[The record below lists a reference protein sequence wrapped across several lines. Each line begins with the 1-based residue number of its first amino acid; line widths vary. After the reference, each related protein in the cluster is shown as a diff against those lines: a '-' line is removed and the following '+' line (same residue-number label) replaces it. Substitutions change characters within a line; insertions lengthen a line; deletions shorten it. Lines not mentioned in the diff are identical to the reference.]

1 MHQAWRLIRLPIPD
15 GGPNADMSPDPDST
29 IQSPADVSD
38 RPRTLRLQLASVAP
52 PAVVVN
58 GGWWPQST
66 DLAAELPALLSAVYP
81 QLGPIALVGYHISG
95 WERTESHVEI
105 NSSTVLLQGFTSEG
119 PHTVI
124 VIGTSGKRLTL
135 LVVPPQTPETT
146 ARQALAEAAQP
157 TAEVAAPIAV
167 KNAEAAEESLHELTQ
182 RLRRPARG
190 AGRVVDTAAIE
201 RLVHEAGQQFQDAPI
216 QAYVPILIEHIV
228 RQQISAN
235 TSAM

>member
-1 MHQAWRLIRLPIPD
+1 
-15 GGPNADMSPDPDST
+15 
-29 IQSPADVSD
+29 
-38 RPRTLRLQLASVAP
+38 
-52 PAVVVN
+52 
-58 GGWWPQST
+58 
-66 DLAAELPALLSAVYP
+66 
-81 QLGPIALVGYHISG
+81 
-95 WERTESHVEI
+95 
-105 NSSTVLLQGFTSEG
+105 
-119 PHTVI
+119 

-235 TSAM
+235 TRQCERSIQRQLGRADS